1 MTNKE
6 VIKKQV
12 ELLRNGYNIGVYP
25 NVVEKLC
32 NECDSE
38 NLKFTIVN
46 RLGYEQINL
55 NHLGIKEPF
64 HRASLI
70 GLNTTNGAKWF
81 IVDPTYGQFYS
92 NTAFYNYMI
101 DNYEDFSNK
110 ILNQGYIECTPYNF
124 TSYLNG
130 FIFSG
135 AFNEITKVDPILI
148 AKKVEEDIGKDL
160 YIKEV
165 KIKTKR

>member
-1 MTNKE
+1 
-6 VIKKQV
+6 
-12 ELLRNGYNIGVYP
+12 
-25 NVVEKLC
+25 
-32 NECDSE
+32 
-38 NLKFTIVN
+38 
-46 RLGYEQINL
+46 
-55 NHLGIKEPF
+55 
-64 HRASLI
+64 
-70 GLNTTNGAKWF
+70 
-81 IVDPTYGQFYS
+81 
-92 NTAFYNYMI
+92 MI

>member
-1 MTNKE
+1 MKLDK
-6 VIKKQV
+6 VIKTQV
-12 ELLRNGYNIGVYP
+12 DLLRKGYNIKIFP
-25 NVVEKLC
+25 EEVEKLC
-32 NECDSE
+32 NECDKE
-38 NLKFTIVN
+38 NFKFAIVN
-46 RLGYEQINL
+46 NLGYEQIRVHDL
-55 NHLGIKEPF
+55 IPGAPF
-64 HRASLI
+64 HRSSLI
-70 GLNTTNGAKWF
+70 GFNTTNGAKWF

-92 NTAFYNYMI
+92 NTAFYN
-101 DNYEDFSNK
+101 
-110 ILNQGYIECTPYNF
+110 YIECTPYNF

-135 AFNEITKVDPILI
+135 AFNEITKVDHILI

>member
-1 MTNKE
+1 MKLDK
-6 VIKKQV
+6 VIKTQV
-12 ELLRNGYNIGVYP
+12 DLLRKGYNIKIFP
-25 NVVEKLC
+25 EEVEKLC
-32 NECDSE
+32 NECDKE
-38 NLKFTIVN
+38 NFKFAIVN
-46 RLGYEQINL
+46 NLGYEQIRVHDL
-55 NHLGIKEPF
+55 IPGAPF
-64 HRASLI
+64 HRSSLI
-70 GLNTTNGAKWF
+70 GFNTTNEAKWF

-110 ILNQGYIECTPYNF
+110 ILNQGYIECTSYNF